1 MDRLLG
7 LDGLLHNS
15 RKVDTPS
22 SIEVF
27 AAVYLL
33 KTFGLAEIM
42 LGKSV
47 CF

>member
-15 RKVDTPS
+15 RKVDTPC

-27 AAVYLL
+27 AAGNLL
-33 KTFGLAEIM
+33 KTLGLAEIM
-42 LGKSV
+42 LGESGR
-47 CF
+47 F